1 MHPREFK
8 DQSFAH
14 FARIGAALGHAKRV
28 EIVDVLAQGE
38 RSVDSLAEQVS
49 ASVATTSH
57 HLQILASAGLV
68 MRRAEGTSR
77 IYRLSD
83 PGVAAAYRTMVALAE
98 EHITEVTTL
107 AEAFFAQADGLEPVS
122 FDQLD
127 RIAGSGAAIIVDV
140 RPASEFDSGHLEG
153 AINIPLAEIA
163 DRMAELPAD
172 AQIVAYC
179 RGPYCV
185 MAAAA
190 VTRLREAGFDAR
202 RATGG
207 YPRWTTST

>member
-1 MHPREFK
+1 M
-8 DQSFAH
+8 
-14 FARIGAALGHAKRV
+14 
-28 EIVDVLAQGE
+28 
-38 RSVDSLAEQVS
+38 
-49 ASVATTSH
+49 
-57 HLQILASAGLV
+57 
-68 MRRAEGTSR
+68 
-77 IYRLSD
+77 
-83 PGVAAAYRTMVALAE
+83 
-98 EHITEVTTL
+98 
-107 AEAFFAQADGLEPVS
+107 
-122 FDQLD
+122 
-127 RIAGSGAAIIVDV
+127 